1 MADGRLPLYI
11 LLKFDAQVSSSMPFT
26 GFSHSNTIMKKIIL
40 RRSFTITWLLIVLLS
55 CEQGPAEKER
65 WAIVIDFF
73 SPDTTYYPSSKKFP
87 FPDSL
92 RFAQLSG
99 IFANHGKLPIINDSN
114 IIFYDNYRENGR
126 DTCCIQDTL
135 EVFIDSIRD
144 KKYLF
149 AIGEYIT
156 VFQCNNNADSNL
168 RTRGTPVSV
177 PLWDIKLNTPYPPAK
192 FKNEYEKLGARSVKL
207 NERFDEVSKQKWNEN
222 DSISV
227 ETIQFAN
234 SEDRMITALSKDM
247 NETDVN
253 SLIDHLKNNFP
264 NLRYQE
270 AIQVDSDGTPLKI
283 IKLLFQGV
291 SISFTQFSATQYTF
305 MITDYYETIKLIINN
320 AGTSYIFRDDVRIY

>member
-1 MADGRLPLYI
+1 M
-11 LLKFDAQVSSSMPFT
+11 
-26 GFSHSNTIMKKIIL
+26 SNVIL
-40 RRSFTITWLLIVLLS
+40 RRSFTITYLLIFLIS
-55 CEQGPAEKER
+55 CEQVSTEKER

-73 SPDTTYYPSSKKFP
+73 SPDTTYYPPTKKFP

-92 RFAQLSG
+92 RFAPLIS
-99 IFANHGKLPIINDSN
+99 IFTNHGKLPIINDSH
-114 IIFYDNYRENGR
+114 IIYYDKYRENGR

-135 EVFIDSIRD
+135 EFFIDIING

-156 VFQCNNNADSNL
+156 VFQSNNNSDTNL
-168 RTRGTPVSV
+168 RARKTLVPV
-177 PLWDIKLNTPYPPAK
+177 PLWHIRLNTPYPPGK

-234 SEDRMITALSKDM
+234 SPDRRITALSKDM
-247 NETDVN
+247 NEAEVN
-253 SLIDHLKNNFP
+253 SLIDHLKKNYP
-264 NLRYQE
+264 NLKYQE
-270 AIQVDSDGTPLKI
+270 AIQVDSDGKPLKI

-291 SISFTQFSATQYTF
+291 SISFTQFSATEYSF

-320 AGTSYIFRDDVRIY
+320 AETSYIFRDDVKIY

>member
-1 MADGRLPLYI
+1 M
-11 LLKFDAQVSSSMPFT
+11 
-26 GFSHSNTIMKKIIL
+26 SNAIL
-40 RRSFTITWLLIVLLS
+40 RRSFTITCFVVLLIS
-55 CEQGPAEKER
+55 CEQSSTEKER
-65 WAIVIDFF
+65 WAVVINFF
-73 SPDTTYYPSSKKFP
+73 SPDTTYYPPTKKFP

-92 RFAQLSG
+92 RFAPLIS
-99 IFANHGKLPIINDSN
+99 IFSNHGKLPIISDSN
-114 IIFYDNYRENGR
+114 IIFYDNYREGGQ
-126 DTCCIQDTL
+126 DSCCIQDTL
-135 EVFIDSIRD
+135 EVFVDSIKG

-156 VFQCNNNADSNL
+156 VFQSNNNSDTNL
-168 RTRGTPVSV
+168 RTRKPLSV
-177 PLWDIKLNTPYPPAK
+177 QLWDIKLNTPYPPEK

-234 SEDRMITALSKDM
+234 SADRMITALSKDM
-247 NETDVN
+247 NEAEVD

-264 NLRYQE
+264 DLTYQE

-291 SISFTQFSATQYTF
+291 SISFTQFSVTQYAF

-320 AGTSYIFRDDVRIY
+320 AGTSYVFRDDVKIY